1 MELFL
6 DGERQ
11 TVLELLI
18 QSDAQSRSWVYL
30 WVPLEQ
36 AHALLEG
43 KVDMSTLLGS
53 ATSCWVK
60 SLLISEETN
69 EVVQQSAYQCPVEL
83 FAKHYAIASGQ
94 KFDNPR
100 EVHRAL
106 TALLAYLS
114 GNLAPSH

>member
-1 MELFL
+1 MYSILPAVSPRTLLSSLFEGATAQLPSLHLVKPLIFKEFPSVELFL

-11 TVLELLI
+11 AVLELLI

-53 ATSCWVK
+53 ATSC
-60 SLLISEETN
+60 L
-69 EVVQQSAYQCPVEL
+69 
-83 FAKHYAIASGQ
+83 G
-94 KFDNPR
+94 
-100 EVHRAL
+100 
-106 TALLAYLS
+106 
-114 GNLAPSH
+114 